1 MTCPFSDVC
10 ACYTTNTQQLMA
22 PPQMAVKMAISALGA
37 PRLAQV
43 LARLYLWLVWSGKS
57 ITHSGLQNA
66 KETDPHR

>member
-1 MTCPFSDVC
+1 
-10 ACYTTNTQQLMA
+10 MA